1 MTASGMT
8 RTLLMAALPAPYHRY
23 DSLDLLRGIAVLG
36 ILLCNI
42 WAFALPYAAYDNPAA
57 YGDLTGLNYWAW
69 WFPAVFAQEKFI
81 TLFSLLFGAG
91 LGLFREHLLNQGV
104 PALRTHYRRMFGLF
118 VIGVLHAYL
127 LWFGDILAVYA
138 VCGMLLYPLL
148 RVRTSLLLLIAL
160 ALLLLEFSLLWSI
173 TREMRA
179 LTDAEMMVA
188 VKHWLPE
195 AALSA
200 DEVAIYRGGW
210 LTQMQHRV
218 PEAWAGEWATL
229 LFYGPRLCG
238 LMIFG
243 VVLYRSGA
251 FLGQWSARCYGWIA
265 LSTLLLGFAMVGHGV
280 QQFAESGFAFS
291 SSLLMGNYW
300 NAVGSLLVA
309 AGYAAAIMLW
319 SQRPQCAGWLRLA
332 LIRTGRMAFSNYL
345 LTSLIC
351 TTLFYGHGLAW
362 FGRID
367 RVGLLIICFLVWL
380 VLIAV
385 SQYWMQRHPHGPFE
399 WLWRWLS
406 YGVRPSWH
414 LPVPATHAEATRG

>member
-1 MTASGMT
+1 
-8 RTLLMAALPAPYHRY
+8 MAAAAPAPYHRY

-42 WAFALPYAAYDNPAA
+42 WAFALPYAAYDNPSA
-57 YGDLTGLNYWAW
+57 YGDLSGLNYWAW
-69 WFPAVFAQEKFI
+69 WIPAVFAQEKFI

-91 LGLFREHLLNQGV
+91 LALFREHLLSQGQI
-104 PALRTHYRRMFGLF
+104 AAGRHYRRMLGLL
-118 VIGVLHAYL
+118 VIGVMHAYL

-148 RVRTSLLLLIAL
+148 RVRTSLLLLTAL

-173 TREMRA
+173 TREMLS
-179 LTDAEMMVA
+179 LTDGELMVA

-195 AALSA
+195 AGLSA
-200 DEVAIYRGGW
+200 DEVAIYQSDW

-229 LFYGPRLCG
+229 IFYGPRLCG
-238 LMIFG
+238 LMLLG
-243 VVLYRSGA
+243 AVLYRSGGL
-251 FLGQWSARCYGWIA
+251 LGQWSRRVYTVIA
-265 LSTLLLGFAMVGHGV
+265 LATLSVGFAMVVYGV
-280 QQFAESGFAFS
+280 QIFANSGFAFS

-309 AGYAAAIMLW
+309 AGYAAAVMSW
-319 SQRPQCAGWLRLA
+319 SQRPHLAAWLRQA

-345 LTSLIC
+345 LTSLLC

-362 FGRID
+362 FGQMD
-367 RVGLLIICFLVWL
+367 RLTLLLICLLIWAI
-380 VLIAV
+380 LIAA
-385 SQYWMQRHPHGPFE
+385 SQHWMQRHPHGPLE
-399 WLWRWLS
+399 WCWRWLS
-406 YGVRPSWH
+406 YGVRPSWN
-414 LPVPATHAEATRG
+414 LPVPAANAEATRG